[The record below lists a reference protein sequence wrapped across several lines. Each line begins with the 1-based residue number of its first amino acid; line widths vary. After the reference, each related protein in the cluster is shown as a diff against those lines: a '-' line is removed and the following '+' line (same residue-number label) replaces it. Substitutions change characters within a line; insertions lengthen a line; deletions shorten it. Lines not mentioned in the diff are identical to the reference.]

1 MLRESPDTFSIRR
14 NLYQARLV
22 FALFIA
28 SLAMFFGG
36 CVVFYVVLVAG
47 LKASPSNAVSAF
59 TYRPLDLPSSFWF
72 STLLLLVTSVL
83 LHQASRR
90 VAREKQRPF
99 LIYLHAGLVTAIG
112 FLLVQ
117 WLGMSHLLHEHYAYM
132 EQQGLTRLYGVCF
145 SFSLIHALHVLG
157 GVVFIAFVLVQG
169 HRGVYD
175 HERHWAVDHC
185 AWYWHFLD
193 IVWIAMLAM
202 FVLTR

>member
-36 CVVFYVVLVAG
+36 CVVFYVTLVAG
-47 LKASPSNAVSAF
+47 LKSSADNALVPF
-59 TYRPLDLPSSFWF
+59 TYRPLDLPGSFWV
-72 STLLLLVTSVL
+72 STAFLVVTSIL
-83 LHQASRR
+83 LHQASNR
-90 VAREKQRPF
+90 VAREKHVSF
-99 LIYLHAGLVTAIG
+99 LLYLHAGLVFALG
-112 FLLVQ
+112 FLAVQ
-117 WLGMSHLLHEHYAYM
+117 WFGMSHLLQEHYAFM

-157 GVVFIAFVLVQG
+157 GVVFIVFVLIQG
-169 HRGVYD
+169 HRRVYD

-193 IVWIAMLAM
+193 LVWFAMLAM

>member
-36 CVVFYVVLVAG
+36 CLVFYMVLISG
-47 LKASPSNAVSAF
+47 LKASPSNSIVKF
-59 TYRPLDLPSSFWF
+59 TYQPLDLPDSFWV
-72 STLLLLVTSVL
+72 STGFLIVTSLLLHL
-83 LHQASRR
+83 AARR

-99 LIYLHAGLVTAIG
+99 LMYLHAGLVASLG
-112 FLLVQ
+112 FLVAQ
-117 WLGMSHLLHEHYAYM
+117 VLGMSHLIREHYAFM
-132 EQQGLTRLYGVCF
+132 NEQGLTRLYGVCF

-157 GVVFIAFVLVQG
+157 GVAFIVFVTVQG

-193 IVWIAMLAM
+193 VVWIAMLVM